1 MIDTVGAGD
10 GFAAGIISGHLE
22 ALCSKDMLIRANAI
36 GAIQV
41 QTLGDNEGLPNIE
54 ELNAYLKSHIVKQTP
69 KAGYNQLL
77 GFLL

>member
-1 MIDTVGAGD
+1 MPI
-10 GFAAGIISGHLE
+10 FAAGIISGHLE

-54 ELNAYLKSHIVKQTP
+54 ELNAYLKKSNCEANPESWI
-69 KAGYNQLL
+69 
-77 GFLL
+77 